1 MTRKRYSD
9 QDILKLLHAIELH
22 LAGGSDVT
30 TACPWAASFAEAI
43 RTYGE
48 YRRQQIAA
56 LGGG

>member
-1 MTRKRYSD
+1 MAVKRYSYE
-9 QDILKLLHAIELH
+9 DILKLLHAIELH
-22 LAGGSDVT
+22 LAGGSDVA
-30 TACPWAASFAEAI
+30 TACRAASFAEAI